1 MKGTIIAVGEHLG
14 RWMLVSTV
22 DQDLVYGRIWRP
34 TKGRWTQKDCWYP
47 RDAIGKKSPP
57 CPMPAMPKDAAYE

>member
-14 RWMLVSTV
+14 RWMLVSAV

-34 TKGRWTQKDCWYP
+34 TKGRWTQKDFWYP
-47 RDAIGKKSPP
+47 RTSIGMRPPP
-57 CPMPAMPKDAAYE
+57 CPMPAPPPKTG